1 MERYDRKETGM
12 LILVSFFFANLN
24 LSGNMF
30 FHLLCQH
37 ALSLDYKQHTF
48 IKKIL
53 DANQC
58 SVTSDIID
66 NKFFRIDTK
75 FFLHGFKDFV
85 ICCVI
90 LDNKVFA
97 DNGGSS

>member
-1 MERYDRKETGM
+1 
-12 LILVSFFFANLN
+12 
-24 LSGNMF
+24 MF
-30 FHLLCQH
+30 FHLLCQPV
-37 ALSLDYKQHTF
+37 LSLDYKQHTF
-48 IKKIL
+48 IKQIL
-53 DANQC
+53 DTNQR
-58 SVTSDIID
+58 SVASDIID

-97 DNGGSS
+97 DNGIKEMNALYKYAVVLRNEYLYQGLTLDRNYK